1 MQNETNT
8 LRERSDEQKI
18 MNITTMLGVLLLE
31 NGGEVYRSEDTMQ
44 RVARS
49 QAGIYEVDV
58 LATPGWLFVSYRANQ
73 ETLTKMRRVK
83 TAEINLN
90 RVSKL
95 NDISRRLT
103 AGQFT
108 LDEAEQALIAVRD
121 DKNRY
126 PYLPVLGGAIAVFAL
141 TLTTMASP
149 ADAFSAG
156 VAASVMLSVQHWM
169 ERFHLGFFINA
180 VLGAAVS
187 TAMAILFLKI
197 GFVSNFNRVIIGSI
211 MLLFPGI
218 SITNSMR
225 DSLSGDFISGITH
238 AMQAVATAL
247 GIAIGVGIMLIVNQE
262 FLS

>member
-1 MQNETNT
+1 MQNELN
-8 LRERSDEQKI
+8 RAKERSKEQKL
-18 MNITTMLGVLLLE
+18 MNITTTLGVLLLE
-31 NGGEVYRSEDTMQ
+31 NGGEVYRAEDTMQ

-58 LATPGWLFVSYRANQ
+58 LATPGWLFVSYRADL
-73 ETLTKMRRVK
+73 ETLTKLRRVK
-83 TAEINLN
+83 TSEINLS
-90 RVSKL
+90 RVAKL

-103 AGQFT
+103 AGELS
-108 LDEAEQALIAVRD
+108 LDEAEQALVAVRD
-121 DKNRY
+121 EKNRY
-126 PYLPVLGGAIAVFAL
+126 PYIPVIGGAIGVIAI
-141 TLTTMASP
+141 TLTTMTGL
-149 ADAFSAG
+149 ADALLAG
-156 VAASVMLSVQHWM
+156 LAASVMLSVQHWM

-187 TAMAILFLKI
+187 TTMAILFLKA

-211 MLLFPGI
+211 FLLFPGI

-247 GIAIGVGIMLIVNQE
+247 GIAIGVGVMLVINRE